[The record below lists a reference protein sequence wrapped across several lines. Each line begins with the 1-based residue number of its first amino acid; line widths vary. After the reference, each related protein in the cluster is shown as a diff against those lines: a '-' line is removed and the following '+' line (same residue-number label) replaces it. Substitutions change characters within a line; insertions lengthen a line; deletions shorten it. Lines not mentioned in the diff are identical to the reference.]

1 MKISKKVII
10 LYLVVLLT
18 LIIITLK
25 GNLNLSTIEDN
36 QFNLITVSTIF
47 AGFLFTSLGIV
58 AGFYSNE
65 VIKKFE
71 RIPTMDKIHGNIII
85 GIIFSLISVILS
97 LFMIFINFDDIF
109 LGNEISKW
117 INVLEVYFLILT
129 IIQFSISVN
138 CTYFVIKVVRSDI
151 KKKLPKKEELD
162 DILKKIK

>member
-10 LYLVVLLT
+10 LYLIVLLS
-18 LIIITLK
+18 LIIVTLK
-25 GNLNLSTIEDN
+25 GNLNLNIIEDN

-85 GIIFSLISVILS
+85 GIIFSLISVVLS
-97 LFMIFINFDDIF
+97 LFIIFINLDNIF
-109 LGNEISKW
+109 GGNEISKW

-129 IIQFSISVN
+129 VIQFSISVN
-138 CTYFVIKVVRSDI
+138 CTYFVIKAVRLDI
-151 KKKLPKKEELD
+151 KKKLPKKEEID
-162 DILKKIK
+162 EVLKKIK